1 MAQKL
6 TMRRVPGHRMP
17 LADLSPKEFEVF
29 RLTARGFAMEK
40 ITRQLNLSQKTV
52 ANFQSVIRGKPRIT
66 SDAQWVQFAIRNGVL
81 EAGQLGALPVTES
94 GEYPGCDE
102 RLSPD
107 GANKAA

>member
-6 TMRRVPGHRMP
+6 AMRRAPGHRVP

-29 RLTARGFAMEK
+29 RLTARGFAMEQ

-52 ANFQSVIRGKPRIT
+52 ANFRSVIRGKPRIT

-81 EAGQLGALPVTES
+81 DAGQPGALPVTES
-94 GEYPGCDE
+94 GDYPGCDE